1 MFSCLYV
8 QVRAFIESGLSI
20 EHSQCPIASL
30 FSNKVKLTLI
40 TPLIE
45 SSPKVIREFSERQK
59 SRERNKIPPWPGDSR
74 IFRKF
79 LNFTKKLKVLPAGSG
94 GWGCLYR
101 CARLLPGDK

>member
-59 SRERNKIPPWPGDSR
+59 SRERNKIPPWPGD
-74 IFRKF
+74 F
-79 LNFTKKLKVLPAGSG
+79 
-94 GWGCLYR
+94 
-101 CARLLPGDK
+101 